1 MSGLTNLYNIMVK
14 AVIWDNDGVLVDTEE
29 LYFKATREVLSEV
42 GIDLTADLFVEISLK
57 QGRSTFDLAVAQGV
71 RSEVIDRLRADRNRL
86 YSTLLRKGVRVLD
99 GVEDT
104 LRRLR
109 GKVLM
114 GVVTSS
120 RREHFEIIHSG
131 TGLLYYFDLVL
142 TREDYGK
149 SKPNPDPFLTAV
161 IRYGLQPEHCIIVE
175 DSKRGLAA
183 AMAAGIRCIV
193 VPNALTQGSNFS
205 GAYRVVKSVSEV
217 TGEVFQLLNR

>member
-1 MSGLTNLYNIMVK
+1 
-14 AVIWDNDGVLVDTEE
+14 
-29 LYFKATREVLSEV
+29 
-42 GIDLTADLFVEISLK
+42 
-57 QGRSTFDLAVAQGV
+57 
-71 RSEVIDRLRADRNRL
+71 
-86 YSTLLRKGVRVLD
+86 VLD
-99 GVEDT
+99 GVEDA

-142 TREDYGK
+142 PLEDYGK

-161 IRYGLQPEHCIIVE
+161 IRHGLQAEHCIIVE
-175 DSKRGLAA
+175 DSKRGLAT

-205 GAYRVVKSVSEV
+205 GAYRVVKSVNKV
-217 TGEVFQLLNR
+217 TEEVFQLLSR

>member
-1 MSGLTNLYNIMVK
+1 
-14 AVIWDNDGVLVDTEE
+14 
-29 LYFKATREVLSEV
+29 
-42 GIDLTADLFVEISLK
+42 
-57 QGRSTFDLAVAQGV
+57 
-71 RSEVIDRLRADRNRL
+71 
-86 YSTLLRKGVRVLD
+86 
-99 GVEDT
+99 VEDT

-131 TGLLYYFDLVL
+131 TGLLCYFDLVL

-183 AMAAGIRCIV
+183 AKAAGIRCIV

-205 GAYRVVKSVSEV
+205 GAYRVVKSVNEV
-217 TGEVFQLLNR
+217 TEEVFQLLSR